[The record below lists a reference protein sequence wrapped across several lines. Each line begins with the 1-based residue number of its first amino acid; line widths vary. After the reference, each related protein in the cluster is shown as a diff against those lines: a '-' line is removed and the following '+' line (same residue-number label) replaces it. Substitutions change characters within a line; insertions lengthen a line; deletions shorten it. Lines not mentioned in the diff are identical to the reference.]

1 MLVNNRELPM
11 LSLKNEKTKNF
22 LHLHF
27 LVFIAGFTAILGE
40 LISIK
45 AIPLVWFRMSIAL
58 VFIIAYTLLT
68 KTKIKVTPKTVIK
81 FFGAGVIIAL
91 HWITFFGAI
100 DASNISITLAMFST
114 GAFFAS
120 IIEPIIYKRGVIWY
134 EIIFGILVVVGVF
147 IITQSEI
154 KYLTGIIL
162 GISSAFLSSLFAVLN
177 GKFLQ
182 SHSAT
187 VITFYEFISGV
198 LFVTIFIAIFGQGF
212 DIEFFNLPS
221 SDYGYLFILA
231 SICTAYAFIA
241 SVYVMKHISPYSV
254 VLAYNLEPIYGMLLA
269 LFLFPEKE
277 NMGSN
282 FYYGAIII
290 LFSVFLNGILK
301 NKGKFKKALQK
312 K

>member
-1 MLVNNRELPM
+1 M
-11 LSLKNEKTKNF
+11 LSLKNEKIKNY

-58 VFIIAYTLLT
+58 IFITAYTIIT
-68 KTKIKVTPKTVIK
+68 KTKIKVTSKTVIK
-81 FFGAGVIIAL
+81 FFGAGVVIAL

-120 IIEPIIYKRGVIWY
+120 IIEPIIYKREVIWY
-134 EIIFGILVVVGVF
+134 EIIFGILVIIGVF

-198 LFVTIFIAIFGQGF
+198 LFVTIFIAVFGQGF

-241 SVYVMKHISPYSV
+241 SVYVMKYISPYSV
-254 VLAYNLEPIYGMLLA
+254 VLVYNLEPIYGILLA

-301 NKGKFKKALQK
+301 NKGQFKKALQK